1 MSQKISYAQNS
12 EDIILARVFSD
23 VENGNYLDVGANHP
37 ITDSV
42 TKYFY
47 DNGWSGIN
55 IEPLKREFKMLLE
68 DRPRDINL
76 NICVGEANTTIE
88 FVVVENRSGWSTA
101 DPTQIEKIQRDLELK
116 KTVVLVEQQTLNEIL
131 SNNYLS
137 ELHFLKID
145 VEGSELNVL
154 QGIDLN
160 KNRPWVVVIESTEPG
175 SQISSHQSWEYLL
188 TDNQYTYAYSDGI
201 NRFYLAN
208 EKLILLPRFSHPPN
222 AFDGFITWVAV
233 EYYQKMMHEKDLVNR
248 LEDELTKVFSSTS
261 WKATVPLRKF
271 SALIKKF
278 RKY

>member
-1 MSQKISYAQNS
+1 MSQKISYAQNA

-37 ITDSV
+37 IIDSV

-55 IEPLKREFKMLLE
+55 IEPLKREFKMLME

-76 NICVGEANTTIE
+76 NICVGETNTTIE

-116 KTVVLVEQQTLNEIL
+116 KTVVSVEQKTLNEIL
-131 SNNYLS
+131 NNNYLS

-160 KNRPWVVVIESTEPG
+160 NNRPWVVVIESTEPG

-222 AFDGFITWVAV
+222 AFDGFIPWVAV
-233 EYYQKMMHEKDLVNR
+233 EYYQKMMQEKDLVNR
-248 LEDELTKVFSSTS
+248 LEDELKKVFSSTS